1 MAALLAEPGSAFGL
15 SETELQFPEASVS
28 RVMMRRL
35 VNIFRETD
43 KGTRLDPYA
52 GRRDLGP
59 AWGLDCV
66 CPSLCGAPR
75 RRAGLGGRGQG
86 TGAGGGADLGKAG
99 LGPGL
104 SPKSSRENGIRWKPR
119 GPLRGARCLSDAW
132 RAPSPLVLE
141 AKDSCYKPVTVQGA
155 TVKPFKNL
163 MFLYPALPLS
173 LCLHRL
179 TVFPAQLQRCGPFHP
194 F

>member
-28 RVMMRRL
+28 RVTMRRL

-43 KGTRLDPYA
+43 KGTRLDAYA

-75 RRAGLGGRGQG
+75 RRAGLGG
-86 TGAGGGADLGKAG
+86 
-99 LGPGL
+99 
-104 SPKSSRENGIRWKPR
+104 
-119 GPLRGARCLSDAW
+119 
-132 RAPSPLVLE
+132 
-141 AKDSCYKPVTVQGA
+141 
-155 TVKPFKNL
+155 
-163 MFLYPALPLS
+163 
-173 LCLHRL
+173 
-179 TVFPAQLQRCGPFHP
+179 
-194 F
+194 